1 MLYMANMGWESIEMG
16 EQSQA
21 SGVTLNKIYNSH
33 FTGSQLWKFG
43 TREFDKLIATCNRS
57 VKIMYDLPWET
68 HRYFMEPLTGL
79 PHTSRV
85 LAKRYLSFIQ
95 KIQNSHKT
103 ALKSLL
109 TIVQSDVRHI
119 TGFNLRTLMLLAEK
133 TSIGELRA
141 NIEHFQYHKIPG
153 AENWRI
159 YILKELVNVKENEYT
174 LHGFEE
180 KEIEDILKFI
190 CTG

>member
-1 MLYMANMGWESIEMG
+1 
-16 EQSQA
+16 
-21 SGVTLNKIYNSH
+21 
-33 FTGSQLWKFG
+33 
-43 TREFDKLIATCNRS
+43 
-57 VKIMYDLPWET
+57 
-68 HRYFMEPLTGL
+68 MEPLTGL

-85 LAKRYLSFIQ
+85 LAKSYLSFIQ
-95 KIQNSHKT
+95 KIQNSQKT
-103 ALKSLL
+103 ALKILL

-159 YILKELVNVKENEYT
+159 DILKELVNVKENEYT